1 VSTPSSTTPEPAST
15 EAAAAGIEWTVEA
28 PSEAGVAQAYATAQ
42 RWLPA
47 FVAGRRAEADVYAD
61 TVTTWH
67 NVGEWEAEI
76 KATPSRTRRVQAGA
90 ELRLQDVR
98 CRVFDGGFVVQA
110 TTAGTS
116 ADGRPVR
123 VPTCLVV
130 NLVDGKVARFEEY
143 TDSAAAEALFGPAGA
158 EAEHFTN

>member
-1 VSTPSSTTPEPAST
+1 
-15 EAAAAGIEWTVEA
+15 
-28 PSEAGVAQAYATAQ
+28 
-42 RWLPA
+42 
-47 FVAGRRAEADVYAD
+47 VAGHRAEPDVYAEV
-61 TVTTWH
+61 VTTWH

-76 KATPSRTRRVQAGA
+76 KSTPSRTRRVQAGA
-90 ELRLQDVR
+90 DLHLEDVR

-143 TDSAAAEALFGPAGA
+143 TDSRAAEALFGPEGA
-158 EAEHFTN
+158 EAEHFTDPPPTA